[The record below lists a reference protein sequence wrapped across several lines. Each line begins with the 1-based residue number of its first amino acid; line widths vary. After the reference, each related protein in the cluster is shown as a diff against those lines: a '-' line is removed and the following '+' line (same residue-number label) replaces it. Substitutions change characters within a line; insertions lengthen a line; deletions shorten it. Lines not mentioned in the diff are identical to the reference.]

1 MNPRKYSLTYFAS
14 ILLIG
19 ALFLAYYFSLQSAL
33 KLQRDHASIINRAGL
48 QRTQS
53 QRVIQLIFRLNL
65 ESSTSDGALRQ
76 ELKSALYQFEKGHLQ
91 LISPDPN
98 QAPNPLNDERALR
111 MFSEIEPPLQR
122 LLSNARAVA
131 FNGEW
136 EPQRLGML
144 IEDQA
149 LFQNGMTTILSHYEQ
164 ISNRIHE
171 RVRKLNAILLL
182 SCLSLLGLLTYFV
195 LVPLVRE
202 VRSYFSRL
210 QSLNADL
217 QATNNELAQT
227 KGHLNRQVQ
236 AMEAIT
242 NALNKSAL
250 VSVTDKKG
258 RIVRVNDIF
267 CSVSGFREEELIG
280 QDHSILSSGYHT
292 QAFWKDL
299 WATIS
304 KGAIWRGLVK
314 NQARDGSFY
323 WVDSTVT
330 PMKDERGNV
339 KAYLSIR
346 QEVTQRM
353 EYEEA
358 LKEAKERAEA
368 ANIAKSTFL
377 ANMSHEI
384 RTPLNSVIG
393 FTELLL
399 KTRLNDTQR
408 QYMGLIHQSGNIL
421 LDLINDILDFSKI
434 EAGKLELSPEKTDL
448 WELVSQVADVI
459 KYKVNEKGI
468 EFILNLS
475 PDLPRYAWVDPIR
488 IRQILVNL
496 VSNAVKFTEEGEI
509 EIGINALPGKSES
522 GQQGLRFMVRDTGIG
537 IAKERQA
544 KILEAFTQEDSSTTR
559 KFGGTGLGLTISNKL
574 LKLMGSRLEI
584 QSQLN
589 IGSTFSF
596 VGFFKTE
603 NGKPRQ
609 WKGLSDI
616 NKVLLVDDNPNNLR
630 ILEEMLH
637 LQGIRAVTATNGI
650 TALERLKAEG
660 STYDAVIT
668 DYHMPYMDGLEVVRR
683 IRLELNLAAHQ
694 LPVILLHSSSEDQ
707 LIRKASRELAIA
719 QQINKPI
726 TIRRLFDS
734 LSGLHQHQ
742 PPLPAATEEPD
753 SNFIAAAHLKILV
766 VDDNRV
772 NVILAKELVNQAFE
786 QVEVRTASNGKEAVT
801 VYQEYQPDLILM
813 DVQMPIMNGYEATRV
828 IRRLEN
834 QRTPI
839 IALTAGTIK
848 GERERCLDA
857 GMDDYLSKPISFK
870 ALKKALQHWV
880 HSPNHSDTLTST
892 GASNQGG
899 ATSMELP
906 RFNRDSLLER
916 FGGNEAVISEVVAGI
931 WQTIKSG
938 ELRRDLD
945 ALKADL
951 ANEAPPKVIRAH
963 AHKIKGT
970 GLTASFDSLSAL
982 AWQLEQLTP
991 FQPEVARELQQ
1002 KIEEEVDA
1010 LEKMAA
1016 NPA

>member
-1 MNPRKYSLTYFAS
+1 MNPRKYSSTYFAS
-14 ILLIG
+14 ILLVG
-19 ALFLAYYFSLQSAL
+19 VLFLTYFFSLQSAL
-33 KLQRDHASIINRAGL
+33 KLQRDHASIIIRAGF

-53 QRVIQLIFRLNL
+53 QKIIQLLFRLNL
-65 ESSTSDGALRQ
+65 DDDASDKALRQ
-76 ELKSALYQFEKGHLQ
+76 ELQSTLHLFEKAHLQ
-91 LISPDPN
+91 LISPDEGQP
-98 QAPNPLNDERALR
+98 PNPLNDEQALR
-111 MFSEIEPPLQR
+111 MFNDIEAPLQR

-144 IEDQA
+144 IEDQE
-149 LFQNGMTTILSHYEQ
+149 LFLDGMNAILSHYERLSNQ
-164 ISNRIHE
+164 IDE
-171 RVRKLNAILLL
+171 RVGKLNTILLL
-182 SCLSLLGLLTYFV
+182 ACLSLLGLLTYFV
-195 LVPLVRE
+195 LVPLVRK
-202 VRSYFSRL
+202 VRSFFHRL
-210 QSLNADL
+210 QNLNADL
-217 QATNNELAQT
+217 QSANDELAQT
-227 KGHLNRQVQ
+227 KKYLNQQLQ

-242 NALNKSAL
+242 DALNASAM

-258 RIVRVNDIF
+258 VILRVNDNF
-267 CSVSGFREEELIG
+267 CTVSGYAEEELIG
-280 QDHSILSSGYHT
+280 QDHTIINSDYHDD
-292 QAFWKDL
+292 AFWEDF
-299 WATIS
+299 WQTIKS
-304 KGAIWRGLVK
+304 GAIWRGLVK
-314 NQARDGSFY
+314 NRAKDGRFY

-330 PMKDERGNV
+330 PLKDASGEIQE
-339 KAYLSIR
+339 YLSIR
-346 QEVTQRM
+346 QEVTQRI

-358 LKEAKERAEA
+358 LMEAKERAEA
-368 ANIAKSTFL
+368 ANVAKSAFL

-399 KTRLNDTQR
+399 KTRLDDTQR
-408 QYMGLIHQSGNIL
+408 QYMSLIHQSGNIL

-434 EAGKLELSPEKTDL
+434 EAGKLELAPEKTDL

-475 PDLPRYAWVDPIR
+475 ADLPRYAWVDPIR

-496 VSNAVKFTEEGEI
+496 VGNAVKFTEEGEI
-509 EIGINALPGKSES
+509 EIGITALPGKSES
-522 GQQGLRFMVRDTGIG
+522 GEQGLRFMVRDTGIG
-537 IAKERQA
+537 IARERQA

-574 LKLMGSRLEI
+574 LELMGSRLEI

-596 VGFFKTE
+596 VGYFKTE
-603 NGKPRQ
+603 DGQPRH
-609 WKGLSDI
+609 WEGLSDI
-616 NKVLLVDDNPNNLR
+616 NKVLVIDDNPNNLR

-637 LQGIRAVTATNGI
+637 LQGIRAAAATNGI
-650 TALERLKAEG
+650 AALERLKTEVG
-660 STYDAVIT
+660 YDAVIT

-683 IRLELNLAAHQ
+683 IRFELKMSSNE

-707 LIRKASRELAIA
+707 LIRNACQELSIA

-734 LSGLHQHQ
+734 LSSLHQYQ
-742 PPLPAATEEPD
+742 PPTLPSQKAPD
-753 SNFIAAAHLKILV
+753 NLQIAAAHLKILV

-772 NVILAKELVNQAFE
+772 NVILAKELVKQSFE

-801 VYQEYQPDLILM
+801 ACQTYRPDLILM
-813 DVQMPIMNGYEATRV
+813 DVQMPVMNGYEATQV

-834 QRTPI
+834 KRTPI

-848 GERERCLDA
+848 GERERCLNA

-870 ALKKALQHWV
+870 DLQETLQRWV
-880 HSPNHSDTLTST
+880 QPPNHSDTLTST
-892 GASNQGG
+892 GASNQGSTNSI
-899 ATSMELP
+899 ALP
-906 RFNRDSLLER
+906 RFNRASLLER
-916 FGGNEAVISEVVAGI
+916 FGGDESIIDEVVAEI
-931 WQTIKSG
+931 WETIKSG
-938 ELRRDLD
+938 ELRKDLE
-945 ALKADL
+945 ALKADI
-951 ANEAPPKVIRAH
+951 AKSAPPKMIQAH

-970 GLTASFDSLSAL
+970 GLMASFDRLSTFAL
-982 AWQLEQLTP
+982 QLEKLDP
-991 FQPEVARELQQ
+991 YQPEVARELQH